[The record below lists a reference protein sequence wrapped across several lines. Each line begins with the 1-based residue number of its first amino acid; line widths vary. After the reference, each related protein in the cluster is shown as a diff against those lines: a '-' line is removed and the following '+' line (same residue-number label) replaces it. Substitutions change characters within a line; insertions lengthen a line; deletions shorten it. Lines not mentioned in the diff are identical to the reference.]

1 MKFILTLQICSSLL
15 QTCMP
20 PITIDN
26 VFDSWF
32 SCGSE
37 GYKSAYEI
45 NQRLGKEEVNKMKT
59 YVRFHCKKAGIDS

>member
-1 MKFILTLQICSSLL
+1 
-15 QTCMP
+15 MP

-59 YVRFHCKKAGIDS
+59 YVRFHCKKAEIDS